1 MFKVGITGGIGSGK
15 STICN
20 FFSLKG
26 IPVFNADLE
35 AKRIMNSSSLVRSQ
49 MMLHFGNDIYLAN
62 QQLDRQK
69 LAALIFN
76 SEPML
81 QKVNAI
87 VHPAVRNYF
96 FEWCQNQQA
105 PYVVHEAAILFESG
119 FYNMMDYTILVT
131 APEQQR
137 IDRVIRRDQ
146 STREQVKERIAKQW
160 PDEEKMKLADTTI
173 NNNNRELILPV
184 LIELDQKFRTHG

>member
-137 IDRVIRRDQ
+137 IDRVVQRDQ

-160 PDEEKMKLADTTI
+160 PDEEKMKLANTTI

>member
-76 SEPML
+76 SEPLL

-137 IDRVIRRDQ
+137 IDRVIQRDH

-160 PDEEKMKLADTTI
+160 PDEEKMKLANTTI

>member
-62 QQLDRQK
+62 QQVDRQK

-76 SEPML
+76 SEPLL

-137 IDRVIRRDQ
+137 IDRVIQRDH

-160 PDEEKMKLADTTI
+160 PDEEKMKLANTTI